1 MKGVIAA
8 GGSGSRLHPLTLS
21 VSKHLLPVYD
31 KPMIYH
37 PLTTLMLSGIR
48 EILVVVSPEHLAAY
62 QKLLGDGNRWGLRIS
77 YATQA
82 EPKGIADILGI
93 AEDFLDGNCAAL
105 ILGDNIFH
113 GEALPALLQ
122 DSARHRQGATIFCH
136 EAADVGGFGVV
147 ELDPEG
153 RPRSIEEKPVHPKSN
168 LAVTGL
174 YFYERGAATRAKTL
188 TASTR
193 GELEITD
200 LNRTYLAEGRLRVVR
215 LGRDV
220 VWLDAGT
227 AETLFEAARCVQG
240 LEERLAS
247 KIACPEEVALRMGYI
262 DETDFRKLAEAAGP
276 SQYGAYL
283 RRVLA
288 RLR

>member
-1 MKGVIAA
+1 MKGIVAA
-8 GGSGSRLHPLTLS
+8 GGAGSRLHPLTLS

-48 EILVVVSPEHLAAY
+48 EILVVASPEHLAAY
-62 QKLLGDGNRWGLRIS
+62 RKLLGNGGRWGLRIS
-77 YATQA
+77 HVAQA
-82 EPKGIADILGI
+82 EPKGIADILVV
-93 AEDFLDGNCAAL
+93 AEDFLHGDAAAL

-122 DSARHRQGATIFCH
+122 DSARHCRGATIFSH

-147 ELDPEG
+147 ELDPQG
-153 RPRSIEEKPVHPKSN
+153 HPRSIEEKPAHPKSN

-174 YFYERGAATRAKTL
+174 YFYENGVVARAKNL
-188 TASTR
+188 SASAR

-200 LNRTYLAEGRLRVVR
+200 LNRTYLTEERLRVVP

-220 VWLDAGT
+220 IWLDAGT
-227 AETLFEAARCVQG
+227 AETLFEAGRRVQE
-240 LEERLAS
+240 LEERLGS

-262 DETDFRKLAEAAGP
+262 GTAEFRDLAEAAGP
-276 SQYGAYL
+276 SLYGAYL
-283 RRVLA
+283 RRVLI